1 MQENEK
7 NTEQNN
13 KNNSQFRFF
22 MPEYTENKSSFQKT
36 YEELYSDKYKK

>member
-7 NTEQNN
+7 KLEQNN

-22 MPEYTENKSSFQKT
+22 MPEYTEDKNSFQKT
-36 YEELYSDKYKK
+36 YEELYSDKNQK